1 MLEVN
6 NVIPADSGTYSCALS
21 KNDLEFQQKGIVTE
35 SEIEEAPVVRLKS
48 EFHTRSLLGR
58 KSPRTS
64 TGSNSS
70 RSTGAG
76 ISSLSGNNFI
86 GRLLG
91 RRYVYHVSRAT
102 NTNSSDATESFSNI

>member
-1 MLEVN
+1 MVSSTNKAIHIAFAFFNSLQGFFILLFGVLL
-6 NVIPADSGTYSCALS
+6 DS
-21 KNDLEFQQKGIVTE
+21 K
-35 SEIEEAPVVRLKS
+35 
-48 EFHTRSLLGR
+48 TRSLLGR

-64 TGSNSS
+64 TGSNST

-91 RRYVYHVSRAT
+91 RRNVYHVSQAT
-102 NTNSSDATESFSNI
+102 NTNSSGATESFSNI